1 MQTNYDLNKSMYRST
16 ETYSC
21 QACGKS
27 YKNSA
32 SLTSHKYRYHDN
44 SSKALTKHVAK
55 EFEFDK
61 QSSISNS
68 TSMSDHDLGY
78 ISVNNQMNKFDIE
91 TLKSNVR
98 ELRSLMNK
106 IDTKVILQGI
116 ILDGVERIV
125 RNQRTKPDTG
135 DTTILNNPEEVSL
148 IIDQT
153 NDNRNR
159 IRVIEEQLM
168 NSKNIQQVEGV
179 DNEDNVVM
187 LDMVDD
193 MVEIGEMFRNNNF
206 KSLKS
211 DVPKLRH
218 SVKLMLDSLDVQ
230 KLDQEDV
237 QLLEDLYTSSK
248 RDALTLLQSNFSR
261 LVGIF
266 KILKPEF
273 EGLFEDN
280 GNFESTRLNEDEQ
293 TEPESEDIS
302 DDDRGKDTDS
312 LEDNDSESNT
322 TTENKEAI
330 SGGET
335 VDSHSSVY
343 SYNSVQEQ
351 ISEMSG
357 TEKQSDSQVE
367 ETDGQSDIE
376 PGYQSVVISGA
387 PRRNIGL

>member
-1 MQTNYDLNKSMYRST
+1 
-16 ETYSC
+16 
-21 QACGKS
+21 
-27 YKNSA
+27 
-32 SLTSHKYRYHDN
+32 
-44 SSKALTKHVAK
+44 
-55 EFEFDK
+55 
-61 QSSISNS
+61 
-68 TSMSDHDLGY
+68 
-78 ISVNNQMNKFDIE
+78 
-91 TLKSNVR
+91 
-98 ELRSLMNK
+98 
-106 IDTKVILQGI
+106 
-116 ILDGVERIV
+116 
-125 RNQRTKPDTG
+125 
-135 DTTILNNPEEVSL
+135 
-148 IIDQT
+148 
-153 NDNRNR
+153 
-159 IRVIEEQLM
+159 
-168 NSKNIQQVEGV
+168 
-179 DNEDNVVM
+179 
-187 LDMVDD
+187 
-193 MVEIGEMFRNNNF
+193 MFRNNNF

-211 DVPKLRH
+211 NVPKLRH

-387 PRRNIGL
+387 PRRNIDL